1 MYWIGIYYMRL
12 CLETCIWYLIVG
24 FSCLFFLLV
33 PFWVYF
39 SLSLIRNGVFFTLV
53 CGSLLNRSYID
64 AVGYQY
70 DNYQKFRFASCRFLG
85 LCISLIVIQK
95 IVGAQCL

>member
-1 MYWIGIYYMRL
+1 MD
-12 CLETCIWYLIVG
+12 WYILYEIVPRNLYLV
-24 FSCLFFLLV
+24 FDRRFFMFIFLLV

-70 DNYQKFRFASCRFLG
+70 DSYKKFRFASCRFLG

-95 IVGAQCL
+95 IAGA